1 MSEWPSAG
9 ENLPMSS
16 WTVQPEPVDSPTAVA
31 VIRTYLAD
39 IIARYYGRPATPAEI
54 DQAIADDP
62 TDDLA
67 RFFVGRRDGEVRGCV
82 GFRLVDRETAEMKRM
97 FVDPAARGT
106 GGGAALLA
114 AVEEAAV
121 SFGAA
126 AIRLDTRT
134 DLVEARAL
142 YARHGYREVPAFND
156 DRYAEHWFEK
166 RL

>member
-1 MSEWPSAG
+1 M
-9 ENLPMSS
+9 
-16 WTVQPEPVDSPTAVA
+16 DSPTAVA

-39 IIARYYGRPATPAEI
+39 IIARYYGRPATPAEV
-54 DQAIADDP
+54 DLAIADDP
-62 TDDLA
+62 TDDLV
-67 RFFVGRRDGEVRGCV
+67 RFFVGRHGGQVRGCV

-121 SFGAA
+121 SFGAS

-142 YARHGYREVPAFND
+142 YAKHGYREVPAFNS

>member
-1 MSEWPSAG
+1 MKRGPAGLTAPPARDGSA
-9 ENLPMSS
+9 L
-16 WTVQPEPVDSPTAVA
+16 QALAPV
-31 VIRTYLAD
+31 LAGTLW
-39 IIARYYGRPATPAEI
+39 AMLEPATAAEV
-54 DQAIADDP
+54 DRAIADDP
-62 TDDLA
+62 TDDLV
-67 RFFVGRRDGEVRGCV
+67 RFFVGRHGGRVRGCV

-114 AVEEAAV
+114 AVEEGAV
-121 SFGAA
+121 SFGAS

-142 YARHGYREVPAFND
+142 YAKHGYREVPAFNS